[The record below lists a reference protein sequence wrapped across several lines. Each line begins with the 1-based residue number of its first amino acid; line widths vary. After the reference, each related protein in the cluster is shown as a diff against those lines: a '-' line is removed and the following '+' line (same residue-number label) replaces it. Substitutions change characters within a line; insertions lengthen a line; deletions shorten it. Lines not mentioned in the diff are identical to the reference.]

1 MATPTLSRHELD
13 GTLGPIFV
21 DVRAG
26 GRAAPRPAV
35 VIVHGFKGFKDWGF
49 FPPFAE
55 RVARAGM
62 TAVTFNMSGSG
73 VDAGGSPAHA
83 DRFESMRTQLD
94 LQALRVAEPAH
105 HAQPTHRQLT
115 HHLRRLLLSLSC

>member
-49 FPPFAE
+49 FPL
-55 RVARAGM
+55 VAQRLAAAGHA
-62 TAVTFNMSGSG
+62 AVSFNFTGSG
-73 VDAGGSPAHA
+73 VTRHDGRGCAG
-83 DRFESMRTQLD
+83 DDQL
-94 LQALRVAEPAH
+94 
-105 HAQPTHRQLT
+105 
-115 HHLRRLLLSLSC
+115 